1 VNIFSTIYYFYQRK
15 IQPGFRVGK
24 TDLVV
29 DIGSGDKPFWRG
41 DVFVDKLS
49 LGNAQRDTQF
59 GAVRDVGKF
68 VDSDVTHMPFH
79 DKAFDFSFC
88 SHLLEH
94 VDDPAAVIKEITRVS
109 RAGYL
114 EVPNG
119 LLETIRPFR
128 SHLWFVYW
136 AKNKL
141 VFVRKSKKM
150 HEVLS
155 QNGITYDAV
164 LGQIPSPFIRLYWKG
179 TIPYEVINPLT
190 PKEQFESIV
199 GDIAPQPTN
208 AVSGYMI
215 MVKVLRLL
223 FYIEKHEQKFSKI
236 FKKATR

>member
-1 VNIFSTIYYFYQRK
+1 MNILSTIYYFYQRK
-15 IQPGFRVGK
+15 IQPGFRVNK

-59 GAVRDVGKF
+59 GTIRDIGKF
-68 VDSDVTHMPFH
+68 VDSDVAHMPFH

-94 VDDPAAVIKEITRVS
+94 VDDPGAVIKEITRVS

-119 LLETIRPFR
+119 ILETIRPFR

-136 AKNKL
+136 TRNKL

-150 HEVLS
+150 HDVLS
-155 QNGITYDAV
+155 QNGITYDHM
-164 LGQIPSPFIRLYWKG
+164 LGKIPSPFIRLYWKG
-179 TIPYEVINPLT
+179 SIPYEVIDTLKPA
-190 PKEQFESIV
+190 ERFVSVV
-199 GDIAPQPTN
+199 GDVVPQP
-208 AVSGYMI
+208 AKALHGYTI
-215 MVKVLRLL
+215 MVRVIRAL
-223 FYIEKHEQKFSKI
+223 FYKEKQEHMLAKTL
-236 FKKATR
+236 KK